1 MAAWGKG
8 FRKTV
13 KQNLGFRGGTNIAAW
28 AVAGVAAY
36 YLWIKPERQ
45 AELERKAAR
54 ERSVQRAK
62 ERGWEEVERRR
73 PLPDPQD
80 TGLLRGSKKN

>member
-13 KQNLGFRGGTNIAAW
+13 KQNLGFRGGTVSFRAAASIQVCAKCVRLSSPIYCHAVQNLAAW

-36 YLWIKPERQ
+36 YLWVKPERQ
-45 AELERKAAR
+45 AELERKVR
-54 ERSVQRAK
+54 IR
-62 ERGWEEVERRR
+62 
-73 PLPDPQD
+73 
-80 TGLLRGSKKN
+80 